1 MRISVLGCGRWAT
14 FLGWYANSINHDVM
28 IWGRSNS
35 SNLKRLKEE
44 RKNDYLEIEENINL
58 TDSLNDAVV
67 HADYIIISISSQQL
81 RSLSKMLNDFDLS
94 KKTIIL
100 AMKGIEKTSG
110 LRLTEVIE
118 EEVKQDIKVAIWVGP
133 GHVQA
138 FTEGIPNCMII
149 SSKQEKV
156 IDEVITH
163 FNSQLIRLYKN
174 KDLIGNEIGAA
185 SKNVIG
191 LAAGMLDGL
200 NYSSLKGSLIAR
212 GSREVSRLI
221 KAMGGNELTA
231 YGLCHI
237 GDYEATL
244 FSKFSNNRMFG
255 EKFIMGEQ
263 FDKLAEGVSTTESLI
278 KLSAK
283 YNVEMPITT
292 AVRKVILESENPQ
305 KTLEDLLLRDI
316 VNEF

>member
-1 MRISVLGCGRWAT
+1 MAT

-28 IWGRSNS
+28 IWGRSSS
-35 SNLKRLKEE
+35 SNLKRLREE
-44 RKNDYLEIEENINL
+44 RKNDYLELGLNIKL
-58 TDSLNDAVV
+58 TDSLDDAVA
-67 HADYIIISISSQQL
+67 HADYIIISINSQQL
-81 RSLSKMLNDFDLS
+81 RYLCRSLNDFDLS
-94 KKTIIL
+94 NKTIIL
-100 AMKGIEKTSG
+100 AMKGIEKTTG
-110 LRLTEVIE
+110 YRLTQVVD
-118 EEVKQDIKVAIWVGP
+118 EEVDQDINVAIWVGP

-138 FTEGIPNCMII
+138 FTKGIPNCMII

-156 IDEVITH
+156 IDDVISH
-163 FNSQLIRLYKN
+163 FNSDLIRLYKN

-200 NYSSLKGSLIAR
+200 DYSSLKGSLIAR

-221 KAMGGNELTA
+221 KAMEGNELTA

-244 FSKFSNNRMFG
+244 FSNFSNNRMFG
-255 EKFIMGEQ
+255 ERFIKGEE

-278 KLSAK
+278 KLSEK
-283 YNVEMPITT
+283 YNVDMPITK
-292 AVRKVILESENPQ
+292 AVNRVLLKSESPKKILN
-305 KTLEDLLLRDI
+305 DLLLRDI
-316 VNEF
+316 VDEF